1 MGEAKLT
8 DRGALERVIAEFY
21 DARGIRD
28 LEKSMSFFADKCHF
42 RIVGTDRLL
51 PFTQPTGSR
60 AELTEMAR
68 ELFDHWDLKDLQT
81 VKVYVDGN
89 VALIHRA
96 GNVKH
101 RSGTS
106 FHTEMMDKLTFEN
119 GKIVEYLQF
128 LDTYQIAGVAGFG
141 AV

>member
-1 MGEAKLT
+1 MA
-8 DRGALERVIAEFY
+8 DRNALEKVVAEFY
-21 DARGIRD
+21 DARGKRD
-28 LEKSMSFFADKCHF
+28 LEKSMSFFCDNCYF
-42 RIVGTDRLL
+42 RIVGTDKLV
-51 PFTQPTGSR
+51 PFTQATGTR

-68 ELFDHWDLKDLQT
+68 GLFDNWDLKDLET

-128 LDTYQIAGVAGFG
+128 LDTYQIAKVAGFG
-141 AV
+141 AA